1 MTLADEKKGIT
12 VKIDADLHAEVR
24 EYIEQHG
31 MTMAE
36 FITLAVDNELHP
48 KYQNKEE
55 KNIKNFEIAAE
66 NGNDYAEYQLGKLY
80 LYGREIDRD
89 YHKAMEY
96 LQSAADKGNPYAK
109 QLLHSVK
116 SNRHWSAAMGS
127 FRLLHHLA
135 RMLQNQ
141 LEDER
146 KEKLGGIDRK
156 LKRKID
162 EKKQAH
168 GLKQ

>member
-1 MTLADEKKGIT
+1 MPDTAISPFRG
-12 VKIDADLHAEVR
+12 HR
-24 EYIEQHG
+24 
-31 MTMAE
+31 
-36 FITLAVDNELHP
+36 
-48 KYQNKEE
+48 
-55 KNIKNFEIAAE
+55 KN
-66 NGNDYAEYQLGKLY
+66 YSEYQLGKLY

>member
-1 MTLADEKKGIT
+1 MERAIDYLERAAGQGNPTLPTSQANYCSPRKISRISSEPSRTSRSPRRT
-12 VKIDADLHAEVR
+12 V
-24 EYIEQHG
+24 
-31 MTMAE
+31 T
-36 FITLAVDNELHP
+36 TTP
-48 KYQNKEE
+48 
-55 KNIKNFEIAAE
+55 
-66 NGNDYAEYQLGKLY
+66 EYQLGKLY

-109 QLLHSVK
+109 QLLHSIK

-156 LKRKID
+156 LKRKIV

>member
-1 MTLADEKKGIT
+1 
-12 VKIDADLHAEVR
+12 
-24 EYIEQHG
+24 
-31 MTMAE
+31 
-36 FITLAVDNELHP
+36 
-48 KYQNKEE
+48 
-55 KNIKNFEIAAE
+55 
-66 NGNDYAEYQLGKLY
+66 
-80 LYGREIDRD
+80 
-89 YHKAMEY
+89 
-96 LQSAADKGNPYAK
+96 
-109 QLLHSVK
+109 
-116 SNRHWSAAMGS
+116 MGS

-146 KEKLGGIDRK
+146 KEKLGVIDRK

>member
-1 MTLADEKKGIT
+1 MVLRNHIRRRCRLLHDDGQYAAYLAGKLLLT
-12 VKIDADLHAEVR
+12 
-24 EYIEQHG
+24 
-31 MTMAE
+31 
-36 FITLAVDNELHP
+36 
-48 KYQNKEE
+48 EE
-55 KNIKNFEIAAE
+55 DIKDILRAIKNFEIAAE

-116 SNRHWSAAMGS
+116 SNRHWSAAIGS

-135 RMLQNQ
+135 CMLQNQ